1 MIHVHNLPDTVTLID
16 DPLIYREVTSYLLYC
31 RMELLEYEDEE
42 DVNDHDFNFS
52 VLQDTDDLRMLD
64 ELGPPEETVQINLKI
79 DGMVQTIYRIVY
91 VTTVV
96 FIPADLSDQIPFQ
109 AASTPPHRSK
119 SPRYRNKT
127 GHFEASPSKPCP
139 YWPSFIRQQNL

>member
-1 MIHVHNLPDTVTLID
+1 MLTVSNIPDTTDLIE
-16 DPLIYREVTSYLLYC
+16 DPIMYREVVSYLRYC
-31 RMELLEYEDEE
+31 RQELLEYEDEE
-42 DVNDHDFNFS
+42 DIDDHDFNFS

-96 FIPADLSDQIPFQ
+96 FIPADLSDQITF
-109 AASTPPHRSK
+109 
-119 SPRYRNKT
+119 
-127 GHFEASPSKPCP
+127 
-139 YWPSFIRQQNL
+139 